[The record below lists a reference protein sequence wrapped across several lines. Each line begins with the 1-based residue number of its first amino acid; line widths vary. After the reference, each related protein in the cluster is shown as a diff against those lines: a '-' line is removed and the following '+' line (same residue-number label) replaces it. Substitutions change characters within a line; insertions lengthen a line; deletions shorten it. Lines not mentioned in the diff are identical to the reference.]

1 MDNRKI
7 ALMILDG
14 WGHGPNKK
22 SNAIFSARTPFI
34 DSLYSSALS
43 AELRTDGQY
52 VGLPKGQM
60 GNSEVGHLH
69 IGAGRVVPQ
78 ELQRI
83 NIACSDSSILDKLG
97 FKKTLEYVKNN
108 NKPLHLIGLLSDGGV
123 HSHQNHLYKICQLTQ
138 QLEIKN
144 VYIHLFTDGRDTSPT
159 GSVNY
164 IKKLQKNLFGAKI
177 ASICGR
183 YYSMD
188 RDQRWERIKIAFD
201 LLTKGIGAETS
212 DLLQSVKNSHKS
224 GITDEFLKPLISVDE
239 NGKKIATI
247 SEMDAVICFNF
258 RTDRCRQ
265 IVQALTQRDF
275 IKYKMKKLNL
285 FFTTMTNYDDS
296 FKNIN
301 VIFNKQKI
309 TNTLGEVLSK
319 NNKSQLRIA
328 ETEKYP
334 HVTYFFSGGLEN
346 KFRREH
352 RIIISS
358 PKVETYDLLPEMSAE
373 ELTKNLIDE
382 LNKNKFDFICHN
394 YANPDMVGHTGN
406 YNAIIKA
413 IETVDKCLQKAV
425 NAAIKKDYIIVI
437 ISDHGNAE
445 CVINEDHTVNT
456 AHTINP
462 VPIFVINSKFKKLDN
477 GSLKDIAPT
486 ILKLMQI
493 KQPKEMTGKSLIK

>member
-1 MDNRKI
+1 
-7 ALMILDG
+7 
-14 WGHGPNKK
+14 
-22 SNAIFSARTPFI
+22 
-34 DSLYSSALS
+34 
-43 AELRTDGQY
+43 
-52 VGLPKGQM
+52 
-60 GNSEVGHLH
+60 
-69 IGAGRVVPQ
+69 
-78 ELQRI
+78 
-83 NIACSDSSILDKLG
+83 
-97 FKKTLEYVKNN
+97 
-108 NKPLHLIGLLSDGGV
+108 
-123 HSHQNHLYKICQLTQ
+123 
-138 QLEIKN
+138 
-144 VYIHLFTDGRDTSPT
+144 
-159 GSVNY
+159 
-164 IKKLQKNLFGAKI
+164 
-177 ASICGR
+177 
-183 YYSMD
+183 MD

-301 VIFNKQKI
+301 FIFNKQKI

-319 NNKSQLRIA
+319 NNKNQLRIA

-334 HVTYFFSGGLEN
+334 HVTYFFSGGLEDQ
-346 KFRREH
+346 FRREH

-425 NAAIKKDYIIVI
+425 NAAIKKGYIIVI

-445 CVINEDHTVNT
+445 FVINEDHTVNT

-462 VPIFVINSKFKKLDN
+462 VPIFVIN
-477 GSLKDIAPT
+477 
-486 ILKLMQI
+486 
-493 KQPKEMTGKSLIK
+493 

>member
-164 IKKLQKNLFGAKI
+164 IKKLQKIYLEQKLLLFVEDI
-177 ASICGR
+177 IL
-183 YYSMD
+183 
-188 RDQRWERIKIAFD
+188 WTEIK
-201 LLTKGIGAETS
+201 G
-212 DLLQSVKNSHKS
+212 
-224 GITDEFLKPLISVDE
+224 
-239 NGKKIATI
+239 GK
-247 SEMDAVICFNF
+247 E
-258 RTDRCRQ
+258 
-265 IVQALTQRDF
+265 
-275 IKYKMKKLNL
+275 
-285 FFTTMTNYDDS
+285 
-296 FKNIN
+296 
-301 VIFNKQKI
+301 
-309 TNTLGEVLSK
+309 SK
-319 NNKSQLRIA
+319 
-328 ETEKYP
+328 
-334 HVTYFFSGGLEN
+334 
-346 KFRREH
+346 
-352 RIIISS
+352 
-358 PKVETYDLLPEMSAE
+358 
-373 ELTKNLIDE
+373 
-382 LNKNKFDFICHN
+382 
-394 YANPDMVGHTGN
+394 
-406 YNAIIKA
+406 
-413 IETVDKCLQKAV
+413 
-425 NAAIKKDYIIVI
+425 
-437 ISDHGNAE
+437 
-445 CVINEDHTVNT
+445 
-456 AHTINP
+456 
-462 VPIFVINSKFKKLDN
+462 
-477 GSLKDIAPT
+477 
-486 ILKLMQI
+486 
-493 KQPKEMTGKSLIK
+493 

>member
-1 MDNRKI
+1 
-7 ALMILDG
+7 
-14 WGHGPNKK
+14 
-22 SNAIFSARTPFI
+22 
-34 DSLYSSALS
+34 
-43 AELRTDGQY
+43 
-52 VGLPKGQM
+52 M

-83 NIACSDSSILDKLG
+83 SIACSDSSILDKLG

-239 NGKKIATI
+239 NGKKLPLYP
-247 SEMDAVICFNF
+247 
-258 RTDRCRQ
+258 RW
-265 IVQALTQRDF
+265 TQ
-275 IKYKMKKLNL
+275 
-285 FFTTMTNYDDS
+285 
-296 FKNIN
+296 
-301 VIFNKQKI
+301 
-309 TNTLGEVLSK
+309 
-319 NNKSQLRIA
+319 
-328 ETEKYP
+328 
-334 HVTYFFSGGLEN
+334 
-346 KFRREH
+346 
-352 RIIISS
+352 
-358 PKVETYDLLPEMSAE
+358 
-373 ELTKNLIDE
+373 
-382 LNKNKFDFICHN
+382 
-394 YANPDMVGHTGN
+394 
-406 YNAIIKA
+406 
-413 IETVDKCLQKAV
+413 
-425 NAAIKKDYIIVI
+425 
-437 ISDHGNAE
+437 
-445 CVINEDHTVNT
+445 
-456 AHTINP
+456 
-462 VPIFVINSKFKKLDN
+462 
-477 GSLKDIAPT
+477 
-486 ILKLMQI
+486 
-493 KQPKEMTGKSLIK
+493 